1 MSQRSYRGSCHCGA
15 IAYESDID
23 LTHGTGKC
31 NCSFCMKTRAWKA
44 FVRPDA
50 FCLLGGEDQLTS
62 YRKHPQAPIKH
73 FCRTCGVY
81 THETGNADHM
91 GGDFVGIFLASL
103 DDAEDAELT
112 AAPVRYSD
120 GRNNAW
126 QNVPS
131 ETAYL

>member
-1 MSQRSYRGSCHCGA
+1 
-15 IAYESDID
+15 
-23 LTHGTGKC
+23 
-31 NCSFCMKTRAWKA
+31 
-44 FVRPDA
+44 
-50 FCLLGGEDQLTS
+50 
-62 YRKHPQAPIKH
+62 
-73 FCRTCGVY
+73 
-81 THETGNADHM
+81 M